1 MRLGAVVARQ
11 CQERDL
17 TVAYSPR
24 TVPATVEDTKKI
36 WQVIFASAMGTMIEW
51 YDFYIFG
58 SLAAVISTKFFPSA
72 DPTAAFLSTL
82 ATFGAGFAARPFG
95 ALFFGRIGDMVGRKY
110 AFLATLVIMGGATT
124 LIGLLPDYNTI
135 GIFAPIIL
143 FTIRILQGLALGG
156 EYGGAATYVAEHS
169 PDNKRGYYTSYIQT
183 TATLGLFVSLAV
195 IVGVRLALSPAA
207 FNDWGWRIPFLLSI
221 FLVIVSVYIRSK
233 MSESPL
239 FSKLKAEGKTS
250 KSPIRD
256 SFGTAAQWKTIMI
269 VLFGAA
275 AGQAVVW
282 YVGQF
287 YALFFLQNVL
297 KVEFIT
303 ANVVVSVA
311 LLLGLPLFIFFG
323 WLSDKIGRKKIM
335 MAGNLLGALAIYP
348 TYMGLN
354 YFAGPI
360 TPAIAE
366 VKDAAG
372 VVITKAAPAIAASA
386 NPVMLTVLVFTLMIW
401 VGMVYGPIAAFLV
414 ESFPAKIRYTSVSLP
429 YHVAN
434 GYFGG
439 FLPLIA
445 TSVVAATGNIYAG
458 LIWPIAIAAI
468 TFVVGMIFLTET
480 SMNVTDGEGVMH
492 PARNETEASQAG

>member
-1 MRLGAVVARQ
+1 M
-11 CQERDL
+11 
-17 TVAYSPR
+17 
-24 TVPATVEDTKKI
+24 PATVESTKNI

-58 SLAAVISTKFFPSA
+58 SLAAIIATKFFPETN
-72 DPTAAFLSTL
+72 PVAAFLATL

-95 ALFFGRIGDMVGRKY
+95 ALVFGRIGDMVGRKY
-110 AFLATLVIMGGATT
+110 AFLVTLLIMGGATT
-124 LIGLLPDYNTI
+124 LIGLLPTYQTI
-135 GIFAPIIL
+135 GIAAPIIL
-143 FTIRILQGLALGG
+143 FVIRILQGLALGG
-156 EYGGAATYVAEHS
+156 EYGGAAVYVAEHS
-169 PDNKRGYYTSYIQT
+169 PDNKRGYYTSFIQT

-195 IVGVRLALSPAA
+195 IVGVRLSMSPEA
-207 FNDWGWRIPFLLSI
+207 FNEWGWRIPFLLSI
-221 FLVIVSVYIRSK
+221 FLVGLSVYIRTK

-239 FSKLKAEGKTS
+239 FAKLKAEGKTS
-250 KSPIRD
+250 KSPLKD
-256 SFGTAAQWKTIMI
+256 SFGSKAQWKTILV

-275 AGQAVVW
+275 AGQAVIW

-297 KVEFIT
+297 KVEFVT
-303 ANVVVSVA
+303 ANVIVSVA

-323 WLSDKIGRKKIM
+323 ALSDRVGRKKIM

-348 TYMGLN
+348 TYMAMS

-360 TPAIAE
+360 TPA
-366 VKDAAG
+366 VTDAAG
-372 VVITKAAPAIAASA
+372 HVVTPAVAASA
-386 NPVMLTVLVFTLMIW
+386 NPVMLTVLIFSLMIW

-414 ESFPAKIRYTSVSLP
+414 EAFPAKIRYTSVSLP

-445 TSVVAATGNIYAG
+445 ASVVASTGNIYAG
-458 LIWPIAIAAI
+458 LWWPIGVALM
-468 TFVVGMIFLTET
+468 TFVVGALFLKET
-480 SMNVTDGEGVMH
+480 NLHLADGEAELH
-492 PARNETEASQAG
+492 PARNETEAAQAG

>member
-1 MRLGAVVARQ
+1 M
-11 CQERDL
+11 
-17 TVAYSPR
+17 
-24 TVPATVEDTKKI
+24 PATVESTKNI

-58 SLAAVISTKFFPSA
+58 SLAAIISTKFFPSG
-72 DPTAAFLSTL
+72 DPVAAFLATL

-95 ALFFGRIGDMVGRKY
+95 ALVFGRIGDMVGRKY
-110 AFLATLVIMGGATT
+110 AFLVTLLIMGGATT
-124 LIGLLPDYNTI
+124 LIGLLPTYESI
-135 GIFAPIIL
+135 GIAAPIIL

-156 EYGGAATYVAEHS
+156 EYGGAAVYVAEHS
-169 PDNKRGYYTSYIQT
+169 PDNQRGYYTSFIQT
-183 TATLGLFVSLAV
+183 TATLGLFISLAV
-195 IVGVRLALSPAA
+195 IVGVRLSMSPAA
-207 FNDWGWRIPFLLSI
+207 FADWGWRIPFLLSI
-221 FLVIVSVYIRSK
+221 FLVGISVYIRTR

-239 FSKLKAEGKTS
+239 FAKLKAEGKTS
-250 KSPIRD
+250 KSPIKD
-256 SFGTAAQWKTIMI
+256 SFGTKTQLKTILV

-275 AGQAVVW
+275 AGQAVIW

-297 KVEFIT
+297 KVEFVT
-303 ANVVVSVA
+303 ANVVVSIA
-311 LLLGLPLFIFFG
+311 LLLGLPLFIYFG
-323 WLSDKIGRKKIM
+323 WLSDKVGRKKIM

-348 TYMGLN
+348 TYMGLA

-360 TPAIAE
+360 TPA
-366 VKDAAG
+366 VTDAAG
-372 VVITKAAPAIAASA
+372 KVITPAIAAQA
-386 NPVMLTVLVFTLMIW
+386 NPVMLTILIFSLMIW

-414 ESFPAKIRYTSVSLP
+414 EAFPAQIRYTSVSLP

-445 TSVVAATGNIYAG
+445 TAVVAATGNIFAG
-458 LIWPIAIAAI
+458 LWWPIGIAMM
-468 TFVVGMIFLTET
+468 TFIVGMLFLKDATPHLI
-480 SMNVTDGEGVMH
+480 DGEAALH

>member
-1 MRLGAVVARQ
+1 MG
-11 CQERDL
+11 
-17 TVAYSPR
+17 YSPR
-24 TVPATVEDTKKI
+24 TMPATVETAKNI

-58 SLAAVISTKFFPSA
+58 SLAAVISTKFFPET

-110 AFLATLVIMGGATT
+110 AFLVTLVIMGGATT
-124 LIGLLPDYNTI
+124 LIGVLPDYKTI
-135 GIFAPIIL
+135 GIAAPIIL

-195 IVGVRLALSPAA
+195 IVGVRLSMPIAA

-221 FLVIVSVYIRSK
+221 FLVAVSVYIRTK

-239 FSKLKAEGKTS
+239 FAKLKAEGKTS
-250 KSPIRD
+250 KSPIKD
-256 SFGTAAQWKTIMI
+256 SFGSAAQWKTIMI

-287 YALFFLQNVL
+287 YALFFLQNYL
-297 KVEFIT
+297 KVEFVT
-303 ANVVVSVA
+303 ANVIVSIA
-311 LLLGLPLFIFFG
+311 LLGGLPLFIFFG
-323 WLSDKIGRKKIM
+323 ALSDKIGRKKIM

-348 TYMGLN
+348 TYMAMGAV
-354 YFAGPI
+354 AGPI
-360 TPAIAE
+360 TPA

-372 VVITKAAPAIAASA
+372 KVITAAVAKDA
-386 NPVMLTVLVFTLMIW
+386 NAVLLTLLVFSLMIW

-439 FLPLIA
+439 FLPLIGA
-445 TSVVAATGNIYAG
+445 SLVAASSGGPEMYGGKNIYAG
-458 LIWPIAIAAI
+458 LVWPVSIAAI
-468 TFVVGMIFLTET
+468 TFVVGMIFLKET
-480 SMNVTDGEGVMH
+480 NMNTTDADGVMH
-492 PARNETEASQAG
+492 PARNETETSQAG

>member
-1 MRLGAVVARQ
+1 M
-11 CQERDL
+11 
-17 TVAYSPR
+17 
-24 TVPATVEDTKKI
+24 PATVESTKNI

-58 SLAAVISTKFFPSA
+58 SLAAIISTKFFPA
-72 DPTAAFLSTL
+72 TNPVAAFLATL

-110 AFLATLVIMGGATT
+110 AFLVTLLIMGGATT
-124 LIGLLPDYNTI
+124 VIGLLPTYQTI
-135 GIFAPIIL
+135 GIAAPIIL
-143 FTIRILQGLALGG
+143 FIIRILQGLALGG
-156 EYGGAATYVAEHS
+156 EYGGAAVYVAEHS

-183 TATLGLFVSLAV
+183 TATLGLFISLAV
-195 IVGVRLALSPAA
+195 IVGVRLSMSPEA
-207 FNDWGWRIPFLLSI
+207 FAEWGWRIPFLLSI
-221 FLVIVSVYIRSK
+221 FLVGISVYIRTR

-239 FSKLKAEGKTS
+239 FTKLKAEGKTS
-250 KSPIRD
+250 KSPIKD
-256 SFGTAAQWKTIMI
+256 SFGTKAQWKTILV

-275 AGQAVVW
+275 AGQAVIW

-297 KVEFIT
+297 KVEFVT
-303 ANVVVSVA
+303 ANVIVSVA

-323 WLSDKIGRKKIM
+323 ALSDKIGRKRIM

-348 TYMGLN
+348 TYMGLQ

-360 TPAIAE
+360 TPA
-366 VKDAAG
+366 VTDAAG
-372 VVITKAAPAIAASA
+372 KVVTPAIAASA
-386 NPVMLTVLVFTLMIW
+386 NPVMLTVLIFSLMIW

-414 ESFPAKIRYTSVSLP
+414 EAFPAKIRYTSVSLP

-445 TSVVAATGNIYAG
+445 ASVVASTGNIFAG
-458 LIWPIAIAAI
+458 LWWPIGVALM
-468 TFVVGMIFLTET
+468 TFVVGTLFLKET
-480 SMNVTDGEGVMH
+480 NLHLSDNEAEMH

>member
-1 MRLGAVVARQ
+1 
-11 CQERDL
+11 
-17 TVAYSPR
+17 
-24 TVPATVEDTKKI
+24 
-36 WQVIFASAMGTMIEW
+36 
-51 YDFYIFG
+51 
-58 SLAAVISTKFFPSA
+58 
-72 DPTAAFLSTL
+72 
-82 ATFGAGFAARPFG
+82 
-95 ALFFGRIGDMVGRKY
+95 
-110 AFLATLVIMGGATT
+110 
-124 LIGLLPDYNTI
+124 
-135 GIFAPIIL
+135 
-143 FTIRILQGLALGG
+143 
-156 EYGGAATYVAEHS
+156 
-169 PDNKRGYYTSYIQT
+169 
-183 TATLGLFVSLAV
+183 
-195 IVGVRLALSPAA
+195 
-207 FNDWGWRIPFLLSI
+207 
-221 FLVIVSVYIRSK
+221 
-233 MSESPL
+233 
-239 FSKLKAEGKTS
+239 
-250 KSPIRD
+250 
-256 SFGTAAQWKTIMI
+256 
-269 VLFGAA
+269 
-275 AGQAVVW
+275 
-282 YVGQF
+282 
-287 YALFFLQNVL
+287 VL

-354 YFAGPI
+354 FFAGPI

-480 SMNVTDGEGVMH
+480 SMNVSDGEGVMH

>member
-1 MRLGAVVARQ
+1 M
-11 CQERDL
+11 
-17 TVAYSPR
+17 
-24 TVPATVEDTKKI
+24 PATVENTKTI

-58 SLAAVISTKFFPSA
+58 SLAAIISTKFFPSG
-72 DPTAAFLSTL
+72 DPVAAFLATL

-95 ALFFGRIGDMVGRKY
+95 ALVFGRIGDMVGRKY
-110 AFLATLVIMGGATT
+110 AFLVTLLIMGGATT
-124 LIGLLPDYNTI
+124 LIGLLPTYDSI
-135 GIFAPIIL
+135 GIVAPIIL

-156 EYGGAATYVAEHS
+156 EYGGAAVYVAEHS
-169 PDNKRGYYTSYIQT
+169 PHNKRGYYTSYIQT
-183 TATLGLFVSLAV
+183 TATLGLFISLAV
-195 IVGVRLALSPAA
+195 IVGVRLSMPKEA
-207 FNDWGWRIPFLLSI
+207 FNEWGWRIPFLLSI
-221 FLVIVSVYIRSK
+221 FLVAISVYIRTK

-250 KSPIRD
+250 KSPIKD
-256 SFGTAAQWKTIMI
+256 SFGTKAQLKTVLV

-282 YVGQF
+282 YTGQF

-297 KVEFIT
+297 KVEFVT

-323 WLSDKIGRKKIM
+323 ALSDKIGRKKIM

-348 TYMGLN
+348 TYMGLS

-360 TPAIAE
+360 TPA
-366 VKDAAG
+366 VTDAAG
-372 VVITKAAPAIAASA
+372 KVVTPAIAASA
-386 NPVMLTVLVFTLMIW
+386 NPVMLTLLVFSLLIW

-414 ESFPAKIRYTSVSLP
+414 EAFPAQIRYTSVSLP

-458 LIWPIAIAAI
+458 LWWPIGIALM
-468 TFVVGMIFLTET
+468 TFVVGTLFLKDTNLNLTEA
-480 SMNVTDGEGVMH
+480 EMH
-492 PARNETEASQAG
+492 PARNETEAAQAG